1 MVSIH
6 KVPVIVFLI
15 IRVICFIY
23 RFKREVLASL
33 ANLFLEDRYS
43 KAQEFITQNA
53 FKVAKKLFKYTA
65 SIK

>member
-23 RFKREVLASL
+23 RFKREALHC
-33 ANLFLEDRYS
+33 LFVDKVDS
-43 KAQEFITQNA
+43 K
-53 FKVAKKLFKYTA
+53 KVKR
-65 SIK
+65 

>member
-23 RFKREVLASL
+23 RFKRGASSLSLASRL
-33 ANLFLEDRYS
+33 KALELPDQS
-43 KAQEFITQNA
+43 KRATPKA
-53 FKVAKKLFKYTA
+53 PR
-65 SIK
+65 